1 MKKFIVFVL
10 AGSMLV
16 TAPVLAAE
24 KTERTAVPA
33 ASESE
38 EDEGYEEGDEGI
50 EDDEDGE
57 GSKSPSA
64 STVKPKPKDEIAAPV
79 AAAPAVEATSVS
91 AAVAEAAAA
100 EGKTIGEYLNNA
112 VTSVPGLENVVPIGQ
127 GGHVIINGAPSN
139 QVFSVLKPTRENV
152 SSAKLFAAGLN
163 GKVLNVVRISASI
176 NGFRTAQVNFY
187 MKGVKTGQNIKVFQI
202 SNGRWLEVD
211 VTEIRDDHV
220 VVEMTSLGTLAFLE
234 MPSK

>member
-1 MKKFIVFVL
+1 MKKFIALVL

-16 TAPVLAAE
+16 SVPALAA
-24 KTERTAVPA
+24 
-33 ASESE
+33 
-38 EDEGYEEGDEGI
+38 D
-50 EDDEDGE
+50 
-57 GSKSPSA
+57 SPSA
-64 STVKPKPKDEIAAPV
+64 GSVSGNSCEPKPE
-79 AAAPAVEATSVS
+79 TSVS
-91 AAVAEAAAA
+91 DTVSTVEASSVSEAVAAAAAA
-100 EGKTIGEYLNNA
+100 EGKTVGEYLNNA
-112 VTSVPGLENVVPIGQ
+112 VTTVPGLDNVVPIGQ

-139 QVFSVLKPTRENV
+139 QVFSVLKPSRENV

-187 MKGVKTGQNIKVFQI
+187 MKGVTAGQDIKVFQI

-211 VTEIRDDHV
+211 VIEIRDDHV
-220 VVEMTSLGTLAFLE
+220 VVEMTSLGTLAFVE